1 MIEDKELDELEK
13 VVKTEKQVIDFEK
26 PKKETKTETNVATNE
41 TTEMIKKGVEAAVV
55 HKVQTDENVQKAFL
69 NTADKVVDTNLS
81 TIVNNVEADEKA
93 AMLKNNKDACDLYG
107 IDEKTVPKWV
117 VKCAKKVQDF
127 WYAVWLIIGFFTT
140 VPIVFLG
147 KKIKVV
153 LKKTW
158 VSMLFAVLIYVAIA
172 MIPLWKRWF

>member
-1 MIEDKELDELEK
+1 MIEDKDLDELEK
-13 VVKTEKQVIDFEK
+13 TVKTDKPIINFEK
-26 PKKETKTETNVATNE
+26 PKKEEIVDKPTETE
-41 TTEMIKKGVEAAVV
+41 TSAMIKKGVEAAVV

-69 NTADKVVDTNLS
+69 DTADKVVDTNLS

-127 WYAVWLIIGFFTT
+127 WYAIWLIVGFFTT